1 MSSISSF
8 FQDAQSCHPDPK
20 PWMQQKKFTLIRD
33 MAHLRQ
39 ELARASAADIMALD
53 LETQG
58 LDNRIDENG
67 RTFHQIVGYCF
78 AYNCDE
84 GFYVPVRHVSRDGNM
99 VAANLPYLE
108 VDAAF
113 RDFVATHRVVYHN
126 SGFDQEFLYGSSA
139 HVPDPPSSLFEDTLI
154 LDYLKDSTSKKHGLK
169 SLSKEYLGLEMHE
182 LKEFFP
188 KKEKGRSFAELDP
201 TQDAVLQYAGADA
214 ICTYMLYQHLKEY
227 GEEQKATYKVEK
239 ALVPALRWTERN
251 RMKVDLP
258 YVSRL
263 QSEALQ
269 MIEDTQDEIYA
280 SLAQALNKHEPD
292 VRKAYDINSPTQLGH
307 AFEAL
312 QQVDRAFGA
321 LELEKTENSGQI
333 KTDNASLEKILAEHG
348 DRFPFLALVQKMR
361 GLQKVEGT
369 YIRPIKENTRK
380 EDSTIRFS
388 FQANRVDTGRFAASK
403 GVPDQGYSGINVQSI
418 PGTYSYA
425 KFYTRKVHSR
435 PKGAGKGELEE
446 NLQKALDKGFLR
458 LIYDGHFMQD
468 LRTGEELCVRSTCD
482 GCPFASEC
490 KRDEP
495 VKGMF
500 YSIENAVRPAIVAR
514 DGYVLV
520 ACVEEGS
527 LVSTPQGLVPIEE
540 VQAGSEVI
548 TEEGSLPVS
557 EVMVK
562 GTKRI
567 YEVETEKG
575 VRLRVTPDHLVRT
588 LSNEGNLE
596 WKEAQHLSQGDWLIH
611 RADFLV
617 DSPYQRLPQ
626 LQAYEPHYNEDTSV
640 KIPTHMSEDL
650 AWFLG
655 WLMGDG
661 SLSSQYVGMSL
672 GKDLDEVLPTI
683 NLVSERLF
691 GKTFTDRNYKGDCSL
706 HSKKVFTWLNLITQ
720 KSDLDCR
727 DYRVPSCILQGGRG
741 VARAY
746 LRGFFAADG
755 SASDRDG
762 VYLYTVSHKKA
773 QDVHQLLLGLGI
785 FAKIKRCDEDP
796 RLTNYG
802 VMDGAH
808 VQINGKTNLERFQ
821 DLVGFGVDRKDQSL
835 ARYLEMLGDRDLT
848 DRIPRGLVKRAVL
861 KQRHV
866 ATNRIHSNS
875 RRRNCASYEAL
886 EKASHHVEDVDVFI
900 CDEILSRRTMY
911 SRVSRVIDTGET
923 APVYDI
929 SVPGARNFQASGV
942 IVHNCDYSGLELRA
956 VASIC
961 EEPRWLAEFYRC
973 SSCDHEFTPPKKIG
987 RNKWEIVETP
997 PAICPTCGEDT
1008 IGDLHTLTTKIIYGD
1023 DVVNLPPSEFKKKR
1037 QNGKGA
1043 NFSIVYGGG
1052 GGAIARATGV
1062 DSKEGWEIRNKVLNG
1077 LPTFKRW
1084 MDNTIHHA
1092 HQNLE
1097 VETAI
1102 GRKIRLWDINSEESW
1117 LRAKQ
1122 ERNAINSIVQGTATG
1137 DLIKYAMA
1145 KVHTA
1150 VKDRKWEDV
1159 CRMCLTIHDEL
1170 VFEIRQ
1176 DMLDEVL
1183 PVIDDCMTEFAHRV
1197 KWPIPLVTD
1206 VEFNTNWSPNYNW
1219 TLMHSIHPKT
1229 KIAAEPTPS
1238 FLLDKITM
1246 SPGMWYK
1253 EDDGTQM
1260 VWTGDEYV
1268 PYDEFNAD
1276 EVEMHEESPEPV
1288 SLSLSSEEAPEATER
1303 GEKVPVVPTLPF
1315 YDYTATTALS
1325 GRESVASYMTRLRR
1339 VCEACKMMAK
1349 LGMCRPTHTLRVYTI
1364 QHDELTDPE
1373 KIVEVEP
1380 KVFRALAF
1388 YEGL

>member
-33 MAHLRQ
+33 MDHLRQ
-39 ELARASAADIMALD
+39 ELARASAADVMALD

-169 SLSKEYLGLEMHE
+169 ALSKEYLGLEMHE

-201 TQDAVLQYAGADA
+201 TQEAVLQYAGADA

-227 GEEQKATYKVEK
+227 GDEQKATYKVEK

-280 SLAQALNKHEPD
+280 SLAQALNKHELD

-435 PKGAGKGELEE
+435 PKGEGEGALEE

-468 LRTGEELCVRSTCD
+468 LRTGDELCVRSTCD

-514 DGYVLV
+514 EGYVL
-520 ACVEEGS
+520 
-527 LVSTPQGLVPIEE
+527 
-540 VQAGSEVI
+540 
-548 TEEGSLPVS
+548 
-557 EVMVK
+557 
-562 GTKRI
+562 
-567 YEVETEKG
+567 
-575 VRLRVTPDHLVRT
+575 
-588 LSNEGNLE
+588 
-596 WKEAQHLSQGDWLIH
+596 
-611 RADFLV
+611 
-617 DSPYQRLPQ
+617 
-626 LQAYEPHYNEDTSV
+626 
-640 KIPTHMSEDL
+640 
-650 AWFLG
+650 
-655 WLMGDG
+655 
-661 SLSSQYVGMSL
+661 
-672 GKDLDEVLPTI
+672 
-683 NLVSERLF
+683 
-691 GKTFTDRNYKGDCSL
+691 
-706 HSKKVFTWLNLITQ
+706 
-720 KSDLDCR
+720 
-727 DYRVPSCILQGGRG
+727 
-741 VARAY
+741 
-746 LRGFFAADG
+746 
-755 SASDRDG
+755 
-762 VYLYTVSHKKA
+762 
-773 QDVHQLLLGLGI
+773 
-785 FAKIKRCDEDP
+785 
-796 RLTNYG
+796 
-802 VMDGAH
+802 
-808 VQINGKTNLERFQ
+808 
-821 DLVGFGVDRKDQSL
+821 
-835 ARYLEMLGDRDLT
+835 
-848 DRIPRGLVKRAVL
+848 
-861 KQRHV
+861 
-866 ATNRIHSNS
+866 
-875 RRRNCASYEAL
+875 CAL
-886 EKASHHVEDVDVFI
+886 
-900 CDEILSRRTMY
+900 
-911 SRVSRVIDTGET
+911 
-923 APVYDI
+923 
-929 SVPGARNFQASGV
+929 
-942 IVHNCDYSGLELRA
+942 DYSGLELRA

-1145 KVHTA
+1145 KVHSA

-1206 VEFNTNWSPNYNW
+1206 VEFNTDWSPNYNW

-1253 EDDGTQM
+1253 ADDGTQM
-1260 VWTGDEYV
+1260 VWTGEEYV
-1268 PYDEFNAD
+1268 PYEEFNAD
-1276 EVEMHEESPEPV
+1276 EVEMPEESPEPV
-1288 SLSLSSEEAPEATER
+1288 SLSLATEEAPEATESVD
-1303 GEKVPVVPTLPF
+1303 KVPVVPTLPF

-1339 VCEACKMMAK
+1339 VGEACKVMAK
-1349 LGMCRPTHTLRVYTI
+1349 LGIAKPTHTLRVYTI

-1373 KIVEVEP
+1373 KIVEVDP